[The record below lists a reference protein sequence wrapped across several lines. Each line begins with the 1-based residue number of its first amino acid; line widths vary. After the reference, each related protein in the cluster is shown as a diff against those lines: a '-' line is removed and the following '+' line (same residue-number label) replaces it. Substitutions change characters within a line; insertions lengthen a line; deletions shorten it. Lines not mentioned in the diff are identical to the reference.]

1 MSKEQQIDIVKK
13 YQLERMPTIDGR
25 GGFSSYRIAIDN
37 ETDDIKLWE
46 EYKKDDS
53 SHLLLSL
60 GDYILIE
67 KY

>member
-1 MSKEQQIDIVKK
+1 
-13 YQLERMPTIDGR
+13 MPTIDGR